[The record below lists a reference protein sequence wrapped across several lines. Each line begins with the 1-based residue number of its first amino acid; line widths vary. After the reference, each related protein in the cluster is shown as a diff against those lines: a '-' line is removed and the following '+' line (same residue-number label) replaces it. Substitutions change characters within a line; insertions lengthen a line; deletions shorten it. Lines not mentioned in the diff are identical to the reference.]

1 MILNQ
6 GRDHVSI
13 PGPSVIPERV
23 LSAMHR
29 PAPNIYEGEMVDLV
43 NGLFDDLNHV
53 ARSSGDAVMY
63 IGNGHAAWEASLTN
77 TLSRGDTVLALVTGR
92 FTRGWTDQAEF
103 MGITVENLD
112 FGPDKPVDLAVLL
125 DALKA
130 DKKQRIK
137 AVLTVHTDTASSVCN
152 DIAGI
157 RGALDE
163 AGHPALLMVDC
174 IASLACERFEMDS
187 WGVDVMVAACQKG
200 LMTPPGLCFTFIGK
214 KAWDF
219 YKDANLKTPYWDWD
233 RRVNGPAFHQKFCGT
248 PPTHHLYG
256 LREALDM
263 IIAEGLESV
272 WRRHK
277 ILAHAVW
284 AAVDAWG
291 EKGAIQCQVADP
303 AERSLAV
310 TTIKTADGE
319 AAAIR
324 QWCADEAGVTLGVG
338 LDLNT
343 AIGGQSSSLFRIGHM
358 GHLNPP
364 MLMGTLGAADS
375 AMKALGVE
383 HASGALDAASQV
395 LARMVAVPAD

>member
-43 NGLFDDLNHV
+43 NGLYDDLNHV
-53 ARSSGDAVMY
+53 AQSSGDAVIY

-103 MGITVENLD
+103 LGVNVQDLD
-112 FGPDKPVDLAVLL
+112 FGPDKPVDIAVLL

-130 DKKQRIK
+130 DKNHKIK

-157 RGALDE
+157 RGAMNE
-163 AGHPALLMVDC
+163 ASHPALLMVDC
-174 IASLACERFEMDS
+174 IASLACERFEMDR

-214 KAWDF
+214 KAWQF
-219 YKDANLKTPYWDWD
+219 YESADLKTAYWDWD

-263 IIAEGLESV
+263 IIAEGLEAV
-272 WRRHK
+272 WQRHK

-291 EKGAIQCQVADP
+291 EQGSIQCQVADP

-310 TTIKTADGE
+310 TTIKTASGE

-324 QWCADEAGVTLGVG
+324 QWCVQEAGVTLGVG
-338 LDLNT
+338 LDLTT
-343 AIGGQSSSLFRIGHM
+343 AIGGQSASLFRIGHM

-364 MLMGTLGAADS
+364 MLMGTLGAVDS

-383 HASGALDAASQV
+383 HASAALDAASRV
-395 LARMVAVPAD
+395 LAQITAVPED

>member
-29 PAPNIYEGEMVDLV
+29 PAPNIYAGEMVELV
-43 NGLFDDLNHV
+43 TGLYDDLNHV
-53 ARSSGDAVMY
+53 AQSSGDAVMY

-92 FTRGWTDQAEF
+92 FTRGWIDQAEF
-103 MGITVENLD
+103 MGVQVETLD
-112 FGPDKPVDLAVLL
+112 FGPDKPVDVAVVL

-130 DKKQRIK
+130 DKSHRIK

-152 DIAGI
+152 NIAGI
-157 RGALDE
+157 RSALDD

-174 IASLACERFEMDS
+174 IASLGCERFEMDS

-200 LMTPPGLCFTFIGK
+200 LMTPPGLCFTFVGK

-219 YKDANLKTPYWDWD
+219 YENADLKTAYWDWG
-233 RRVNGPAFHQKFCGT
+233 RRVHGPAFHQRFCGT

-256 LREALDM
+256 LREALNM
-263 IIAEGLESV
+263 IIAEGMESV
-272 WRRHK
+272 WQRHK

-291 EKGAIQCQVADP
+291 EKGAIACQVADP

-310 TTIKTADGE
+310 TTIKTAKGE
-319 AAAIR
+319 ATAIR

-338 LDLNT
+338 LDLT
-343 AIGGQSSSLFRIGHM
+343 ASIGGQSESHFRIGHM

-364 MLMGTLGAADS
+364 MLMGTLAAADS

-395 LARMVAVPAD
+395 LAGIPNVSVE